1 MSDTD
6 RHLVVGRFRK
16 PHGLKGDV
24 AIFPL
29 TAEAETVF
37 AVGARLWIV
46 GLDGAVLDGPL
57 EVERSRGYH
66 REWLVKF
73 RGVADRVQLDAF
85 RGQFVGVPASTL
97 SPPAEG
103 EVYLHELEG
112 FAVQRPDG
120 TPLGIVSGFYELPG
134 GLTLEVQGPRR
145 EFLLPFRKEFV
156 RETDRAGRRLVVEPP
171 DGLVEES
178 E

>member
-1 MSDTD
+1 MSATD

-24 AIFPL
+24 SIFPL
-29 TAEAETVF
+29 TSEAEKVF

-46 GLDGAVLDGPL
+46 AIDGEVIGGPL

-73 RGVADRVQLDAF
+73 RGVADRPELDAF
-85 RGQFVGVPASTL
+85 RGQFVGVPASEL
-97 SPPAEG
+97 SPPADG

-112 FAVQRPDG
+112 FAVQGRDG
-120 TPLGIVSGFYELPG
+120 APLGLVSGFYELPG
-134 GLTLEVQGPRR
+134 GLTLEIQGRKR

-156 RETDRAGRRLVVEPP
+156 LSVDREARKMVVAPP
-171 DGLVEES
+171 EGLVEES